1 MDEYAQIYK
10 HNTWQTKGK
19 KKSQDLIPRCGKAF
33 DKAQHPLMIKTL
45 SEVGVEGAHLNLI
58 KAIYE
63 RKQPTS
69 QSMDENWKFSH

>member
-1 MDEYAQIYK
+1 MHKSINRRQNKQKERQ
-10 HNTWQTKGK
+10 
-19 KKSQDLIPRCGKAF
+19 KSQDFIHRWGKAF

-69 QSMDENWKFSH
+69 QSMDEN